1 MLEVQKYLKE
11 KGLDSL
17 VKEFNIKVNDYDNI
31 VVLNYCQISSPKF
44 NLVSDEC
51 RSLILEKNTW
61 RVLSYPFQRFY
72 NYGEN
77 IDFNTCKT
85 IDPIRIASF
94 DKDPVFISRH
104 IQDAIIE
111 HKIDGSI
118 VTLWFFNGKW
128 NVSTR
133 SMAYA
138 EGQTNMGRTFVQV
151 FEDAA
156 KKTNL
161 YQTLEKDISL
171 RDFCFTFE
179 LTSAENRVVTPF
191 DKPNI
196 TLIGARYLKEE
207 TNYREVSRTELAHLA
222 QAFKVDRPKTYQVS
236 SYKELVELV
245 NSFPCMEEGV
255 VLVWEVENG
264 SHIRLKCKNVSYLAI
279 AHMRNNGAISPKRI
293 LSLVMSNEQA
303 EYLRYF
309 ECDSKYVNFVE
320 SEYTQAKERIKSI
333 YDENKN
339 LVSQKDFAIAIM
351 AKTVYNFEQGVIFS
365 MRKKGGDM
373 ELHLKELG
381 PDKIAKGMNLRATF
395 AKKFNVTIEEEDSND
410 GGGWK

>member
-17 VKEFNIKVNDYDNI
+17 VKEFNIKVNDYPDI

-44 NLVSDEC
+44 NPICDGC

-61 RVLSYPFQRFY
+61 KVLSYPFQRFY
-72 NYGEN
+72 NAGEGVN
-77 IDFNTCKT
+77 DCESSPLKKMFPNLY
-85 IDPIRIASF
+85 PVRIASYSNLNL
-94 DKDPVFISRH
+94 KSYQIKN
-104 IQDAIIE
+104 AIIE

-138 EGQTNMGRTFVQV
+138 EGQTNMGRTFAQV
-151 FEDAA
+151 FEDAVR
-156 KKTNL
+156 KTDF
-161 YQTLEKDISL
+161 YKTLENDHLL
-171 RDFCFTFE
+171 RDYCFTFE

-191 DKPNI
+191 TDPNI

-207 TNYREVSRTELAHLA
+207 SNYRELSRTELSHLA
-222 QAFKVDRPKTYQVS
+222 QVFKVDRPKTYKAS
-236 SYKELVELV
+236 SYEELVELV
-245 NSFPCMEEGV
+245 NSFHCLQEGV

-293 LSLVMSNEQA
+293 LTLIMENEQS
-303 EYLRYF
+303 EYRNYF
-309 ECDSKYVNFVE
+309 PEDSKYIDFVE
-320 SEYTQAKERIKSI
+320 LEYVQSKERIKSI
-333 YDENKN
+333 YRDNMN
-339 LVSQKDFAIAIM
+339 LVSQKDFALAIM
-351 AKTVYNFEQGVIFS
+351 PKTVYKFEQGVVFT
-365 MRKKGGDM
+365 MRKNGGTV
-373 ELHLKELG
+373 EEILKEIG
-381 PDKIAKGMNLRATF
+381 PDRIAKGMNLRDLF
-395 AKKFNVTIEEEDSND
+395 VKKFGVSIEEEEV
-410 GGGWK
+410 